1 MESGLLKKYD
11 EIRDELI
18 SSLEEGTQVAF
29 FGQQL
34 IDTSDAMR
42 HEFETLGAGD
52 VSNVYDWWLASSKS
66 ADDRAKAVKSSC
78 DSFIVSDE
86 LEAVCKWPWTTVFTS
101 SIDTV
106 LSRSLEVPDTR
117 LVTQFVGTNYSASAA
132 TASLPLIRLFGAV
145 ERNLLDE
152 MPPVSTRE
160 LRARRS
166 VALELLSN
174 IPGLIAS
181 NGTLYIDG
189 WTPGGDWLR
198 VRDIST
204 SLSTLAPG
212 QVYIFGLSEEES
224 EFLVGDEDVADLID
238 DGIITLVERSLS
250 DVFAL
255 LLKEE
260 ALPEREDSALV
271 SKQVVYEVAQNAP
284 KSIADEVAPDRFAT
298 VTFDRLEWRAIM
310 GDFLELNSV
319 GIDDDLPSDPQLRY
333 KEFRALTANGPTS
346 RNIQWM
352 LRLAYRRSIVDEL
365 ISRCIEIAGKEVPQE
380 FYLMLKGQ
388 SGSGKT
394 IALAQL
400 AVELRK
406 RGLPVL
412 YVPTTMLPINRQK
425 VEQFCDRVS
434 GESSAPVFL
443 LYDGTQDISE
453 YYSLAQ
459 YFSSRGRKCVV
470 VGSAYTFHEKEIN
483 RTGNTSKSGKVAVI
497 KEYSCHLSVKIE
509 SDEQEGLLQHL
520 NQFVEASNVDLKSM
534 LEVGI
539 DHFFATIYR
548 ALPHVRGP
556 LEEGFLAECASGACK
571 LEERVED
578 IVNSDNAEQREFSVM
593 EQALRAAL
601 GDRMDELVSGKK
613 TDSTDSSSTGEAV
626 KAVSSK
632 ARQLIDVVMLI
643 SRYCLQLPQSIA
655 LRMLNNNIS
664 AYRGAFTGGLLGE
677 YKIRSNEYAL
687 AARHPIEADIWVR
700 RHLRDR
706 ESQWEV
712 LNSIGRYVDHGN
724 INEDYSVETGF
735 LIQLFRVIGPQ
746 GPSQWSW
753 RPGFVHIAKFIEN
766 LRRSA
771 GQISP
776 RLQLVEAHAARES
789 VQYEQ
794 TIQSDVDGAK
804 DLERALGIL
813 DSAENGLR
821 DAFDRVQDS
830 AEFKITPGHRKLL
843 GILETERACV
853 LGTKIGSLKRSKS
866 VDELNEPSMQGRL
879 DQWWDSARDAWHS
892 ALRWNDEN
900 SMATDAACWIS
911 DERLSSGMR
920 NLSKMTDVLA
930 EWREAL
936 DRYELFDLSL
946 DQIGKRESRNA
957 EYLNRTGDIEGEEA
971 TLQRL
976 SELPEPSAQVL
987 YVRFLEQKS
996 GPDVAFD
1003 YLENRFGRDVFSEH
1017 ILMFPLLRLWWRK
1030 NTQHE
1035 SFFPGERLTLGVAPA
1050 EWEKLL
1056 EICNAWRVFEP
1067 ENSLA
1072 LYMSAIALLHLGDGA
1087 ETVRTI
1093 RTLDRLGV
1101 GGAKRSRSLLA
1112 YSDSTGAPI
1121 AMSAIFKGNWRG
1133 RFALAWCDKIG
1144 AEVEFSPE
1152 EFGYPDIRVGTV
1164 IEPFYLA
1171 ISFRSLRADLT
1182 RRYAKKPRS

>member
-1 MESGLLKKYD
+1 MESSLLKKYD

-18 SSLEEGTQVAF
+18 SSLEKGTQVAF

-42 HEFETLGAGD
+42 HELEALGAGD
-52 VSNVYDWWLASSKS
+52 VSNIYDWWLASSKP
-66 ADDRAKAVKSSC
+66 ADDRAKVVKNSC
-78 DSFIVSDE
+78 DSIIVSDE
-86 LEAVCKWPWTTVFTS
+86 LQAVCNWPWTTVFTS
-101 SIDTV
+101 SIDAV

-117 LVTQFVGTNYSASAA
+117 LVTQIVGTSYSASAS
-132 TASLPLIRLFGAV
+132 TASLPLVRLFGTV

-152 MPPVSTRE
+152 MPPVSARE
-160 LRARRS
+160 LRSRRTI
-166 VALELLSN
+166 AIELLGN

-181 NGTLYIDG
+181 NGSFFVDG
-189 WTPGGDWLR
+189 WTPDQDWLR
-198 VRDIST
+198 ARDIST
-204 SLSTLAPG
+204 GLSTLAPG
-212 QVYIFGLSEEES
+212 QVYIFGLGERDSE
-224 EFLVGDEDVADLID
+224 LLTQDEDISDLID
-238 DGIITLVERSLS
+238 DGIITLVGKSLS
-250 DVFAL
+250 EVFSNL
-255 LLKEE
+255 IKEE
-260 ALPEREDSALV
+260 VLPERPDSTLV
-271 SKQVVYEVAQNAP
+271 SKQVVYEVARSAP
-284 KSIADEVAPDRFAT
+284 RKKEDEVVLNDVVP
-298 VTFDRLEWRAIM
+298 VIFDRLEWRAIM
-310 GDFLELNSV
+310 GDFLEINDIV
-319 GIDDDLPSDPQLRY
+319 VADDLPKDPQLRY
-333 KEFRALTANGPTS
+333 KEFRKLTANGPTS
-346 RNIQWM
+346 SNIQWI
-352 LRLAYRRSIVDEL
+352 LRLAYKRPIVDEL
-365 ISRCIEIAGKEVPQE
+365 LSRCIEIAGKEVPQE

-406 RGLPVL
+406 RGFPVL
-412 YVPTTMLPINRQK
+412 YVPTTMLPINRQR

-453 YYSLAQ
+453 YYSLTQ

-470 VGSAYTFHEKEIN
+470 VGSAYTFHEQGKGK
-483 RTGNTSKSGKVAVI
+483 TDSGAKRGKTAVI

-509 SDEQEGLLQHL
+509 EDEQEGLLQHL
-520 NQFVEASNVDLKSM
+520 YQFVEASNVDLKSM

-571 LEERVED
+571 LEERVEE
-578 IVNSDNAEQREFSVM
+578 IVNSDEADQRKFSVM

-601 GDRMDELVSGKK
+601 GDRMDQLVSGKE
-613 TDSTDSSSTGEAV
+613 TDSTDSSSTGGAV
-626 KAVSSK
+626 PTASSK
-632 ARQLIDVVMLI
+632 ARQLIDVVMLV

-677 YKIRSNEYAL
+677 HKIKSNEYAI
-687 AARHPIEADIWVR
+687 AARHPVEADIWVR

-706 ESQWEV
+706 ESQWEII
-712 LNSIGRYVDHGN
+712 NSIGRYVDHAN
-724 INEDYSVETGF
+724 INEDYSVETEF

-753 RPGFVHIAKFIEN
+753 KPGFVHIARFIEN
-766 LRRSA
+766 LRKSA
-771 GQISP
+771 GYISP
-776 RLQLVEAHAARES
+776 RLQLVEAHSARES
-789 VQYEQ
+789 VLFEQ
-794 TIQSDVDGAK
+794 SVQSDVDEAINF
-804 DLERALGIL
+804 DRAFGIL

-821 DAFDRVQDS
+821 DAFEKVQDS
-830 AEFKITPGHRKLL
+830 AENRLTPGHRKML

-853 LGTKIGSLKRSKS
+853 LGTKIGTLKRSRS
-866 VDELNEPSMQGRL
+866 IDELVEPSMQGRL
-879 DQWWDSARDAWHS
+879 DQWWNSARDAWRS

-900 SMATDAACWIS
+900 SMATDAACWIC
-911 DERLSSGMR
+911 DERLSSGMKSA
-920 NLSKMTDVLA
+920 SKMADVLA

-957 EYLNRTGDIEGEEA
+957 EYLHKIGDIEGEEE
-971 TLQRL
+971 TLKCL

-996 GPDVAFD
+996 GPEVAFD
-1003 YLENRFGRDVFSEH
+1003 YLENRFGADVFHKH

-1030 NTQHE
+1030 NTQYE
-1035 SFFPGERLTLGVAPA
+1035 SFFPGERISLGVTTA

-1087 ETVRTI
+1087 ETMRTI

-1112 YSDSTGAPI
+1112 YSDSAGDPI

-1182 RRYAKKPRS
+1182 RRYAKKSRS